1 MLKKYLKYRHKAMK
15 YLSNHIEY
23 NSFVHMIGGVG
34 IGILITYPLVG
45 THPIRWAVAMLLI
58 SILGHMYAGIAG
70 K

>member
-15 YLSNHIEY
+15 YLGSHVEY

-34 IGILITYPLVG
+34 IGIFITYPLIG
-45 THPIRWAVAMLLI
+45 PHPIRWAVVFLVI
-58 SILGHMYAGIAG
+58 SILGHMYASVAG

>member
-15 YLSNHIEY
+15 YLGNHVEY

-45 THPIRWAVAMLLI
+45 PHPIRWAVVFLVA
-58 SILGHMYAGIAG
+58 SILGHTVAGFLG